1 MVLFCYRCH
10 SDLRRVIIA
19 MKLLASVMASFQ
31 AAKSQEKAGASGAEA
46 QAIAQIE
53 KAGGSVRQIAQNDQH
68 REVDF
73 HLQGIS
79 CTDEQLA
86 PLAKIKNVVSL
97 NLGKT
102 SVTDAGLAY
111 VKPLTGLVQLHL
123 EQTKI
128 TDKGLAQLKGLE
140 NLSYLNLHGTA
151 VSDAGLGQ
159 LTGLKNLR
167 NLYVWQ
173 TKVTDEGIKK
183 LKQALPGVDIEK
195 GW

>member
-1 MVLFCYRCH
+1 
-10 SDLRRVIIA
+10 
-19 MKLLASVMASFQ
+19 MKLLVSMMASFQ
-31 AAKSQEKAGASGAEA
+31 AAKSQEKAGTSDAET

-53 KAGGSVRQIAQNDQH
+53 KAGGVIRQIAQNDEH

-73 HLQGIS
+73 HLGAS
-79 CTDEQLA
+79 CSDQQLA
-86 PLAKIKNVVSL
+86 PLPKIKNIVSL

-111 VKPLTGLVQLHL
+111 VKPLTGLVELHL

-128 TDKGLAQLKGLE
+128 TDQGLAQLKGLV
-140 NLSYLNLHGTA
+140 NLRYLNLYGTA
-151 VSDAGLGQ
+151 IGDAGLEQ
-159 LTGLKNLR
+159 LAGLRNLR

-173 TKVTDEGIKK
+173 TKVSDEGIKK

>member
-1 MVLFCYRCH
+1 
-10 SDLRRVIIA
+10 
-19 MKLLASVMASFQ
+19 MKLLTSAMASFQ
-31 AAKSQEKAGASGAEA
+31 AAKSQEKVGAPDAEA

-53 KAGGSVRQIAQNDQH
+53 KAGGSVRQIAQNDEH

-73 HLQGIS
+73 HLGAS
-79 CTDEQLA
+79 CTDQQLA
-86 PLAKIKNVVSL
+86 PLAKIKNIVSL

>member
-1 MVLFCYRCH
+1 
-10 SDLRRVIIA
+10 

-31 AAKSQEKAGASGAEA
+31 AAKAQEKAGTSDAET

-53 KAGGSVRQIAQNDQH
+53 KAGGTVRQIAQNDEH

-73 HLQGIS
+73 HLGAS
-79 CTDEQLA
+79 CTDQQLA

-102 SVTDAGLAY
+102 PVTDAGLAY
-111 VKPLTGLVQLHL
+111 VEPLTGLVELHL

-128 TDKGLAQLKGLE
+128 TDQGLAQLKGLV
-140 NLSYLNLHGTA
+140 NLRYLNLYGTA
-151 VSDAGLGQ
+151 LGDAGLEQ

-167 NLYVWQ
+167 NLYVWR

>member
-1 MVLFCYRCH
+1 
-10 SDLRRVIIA
+10 
-19 MKLLASVMASFQ
+19 MKLLASAMASLQ
-31 AAKSQEKAGASGAEA
+31 AAKSQEKAGTSDADA

-53 KAGGSVRQIAQNDQH
+53 KAGGSVRLIAQNDEH

-73 HLQGIS
+73 HLGASGADQ
-79 CTDEQLA
+79 QLA
-86 PLAKIKNVVSL
+86 PLAKIKNIVSL

-102 SVTDAGLAY
+102 PITDAGLAY
-111 VKPLTGLVQLHL
+111 IKPLTGLVELHL

-128 TDKGLAQLKGLE
+128 TDQGLAQLKGLV
-140 NLSYLNLHGTA
+140 NLRYLNLYGTA
-151 VSDAGLGQ
+151 VSDVGLGQ

-183 LKQALPGVDIEK
+183 LKQALPGVAIEK

>member
-1 MVLFCYRCH
+1 
-10 SDLRRVIIA
+10 

-31 AAKSQEKAGASGAEA
+31 AAKSLEKAGTSDAETP
-46 QAIAQIE
+46 AIAQIE
-53 KAGGSVRQIAQNDQH
+53 KAGGSVRQIAQNDEH

-73 HLQGIS
+73 HLQGAS

-123 EQTKI
+123 
-128 TDKGLAQLKGLE
+128 
-140 NLSYLNLHGTA
+140 
-151 VSDAGLGQ
+151 
-159 LTGLKNLR
+159 
-167 NLYVWQ
+167 
-173 TKVTDEGIKK
+173 
-183 LKQALPGVDIEK
+183 
-195 GW
+195 

>member
-1 MVLFCYRCH
+1 
-10 SDLRRVIIA
+10 
-19 MKLLASVMASFQ
+19 MKLLASAMASFQ
-31 AAKSQEKAGASGAEA
+31 AAKSQEKAGASDAEA

-53 KAGGSVRQIAQNDQH
+53 KAGGSVRQIAQNDEH

-73 HLQGIS
+73 HLQGAS

-102 SVTDAGLAY
+102 SVTDAGLWQWTS
-111 VKPLTGLVQLHL
+111 LT
-123 EQTKI
+123 
-128 TDKGLAQLKGLE
+128 
-140 NLSYLNLHGTA
+140 
-151 VSDAGLGQ
+151 
-159 LTGLKNLR
+159 NLR

-183 LKQALPGVDIEK
+183 LKQALPGVDSEK